1 MERWRSEAATI
12 REENHRLT
20 KQLQQQH
27 NKKANASDL
36 GNNDAGDDGGFEK
49 GVDVKVVD
57 EHVEKEASEHYIHL
71 RRQFEAIAHI
81 HLLQKEMVRLQQQQR
96 TTHKEKSQLE
106 KERDVL
112 MEQEKTNRA
121 ALLRQLGEINTRIDK
136 QRTTV
141 TNLSTMMKGPTK
153 KNEFN
158 QDHNEH
164 HDDKEYQSAMRTLR
178 NYEEHREELEDRLE
192 QPWAL
197 SEDTSLRL
205 QELIDEI
212 GNAPS
217 QHPRH
222 THLLIKTFQQT
233 PSQHILSTHPVNK
246 PFYISLHCHS
256 YILLTYTYTH
266 SHTSYQHIS

>member
-12 REENHRLT
+12 REENFRLT

-27 NKKANASDL
+27 NKKENASDL
-36 GNNDAGDDGGFEK
+36 DNNDAGDGGIGE
-49 GVDVKVVD
+49 GVDVKVV
-57 EHVEKEASEHYIHL
+57 EERVEKEAAEHYIHL
-71 RRQFEAIAHI
+71 RRKFEAIAHI
-81 HLLQKEMVRLQQQQR
+81 HLLQKEIVRLQQHQR
-96 TTHKEKSQLE
+96 TTIKEKSQLE

-136 QRTTV
+136 QRTSV

-158 QDHNEH
+158 QEHNEH
-164 HDDKEYQSAMRTLR
+164 HHDKEYQSAVRMLR

-197 SEDTSLRL
+197 SEDASLRL
-205 QELIDEI
+205 QELIDEL

-222 THLLIKTFQQT
+222 THPLSKTFQQT
-233 PSQHILSTHPVNK
+233 PSQHILSTHPVNT
-246 PFYISLHCHS
+246 SCQH
-256 YILLTYTYTH
+256 ILSTNLSIYHFTVI
-266 SHTSYQHIS
+266 HTSY